1 MLQNNLAA
9 LANTTLFGIERLQRL
24 QGSCLPGLK
33 GIESGKKP
41 HNKRPLFLPW
51 LGKVIKWYMFMAVCR
66 TIRYSMIMY
75 DIVISCLPRY
85 VRLIRTIVDR

>member
-1 MLQNNLAA
+1 
-9 LANTTLFGIERLQRL
+9 
-24 QGSCLPGLK
+24 
-33 GIESGKKP
+33 
-41 HNKRPLFLPW
+41 
-51 LGKVIKWYMFMAVCR
+51 MFMAVCR

>member
-24 QGSCLPGLK
+24 QGEPGLK

-41 HNKRPLFLPW
+41 HITNAPVFLPW
-51 LGKVIKWYMFMAVCR
+51 LGKNHQMVLVYGG
-66 TIRYSMIMY
+66 
-75 DIVISCLPRY
+75 LPHY
-85 VRLIRTIVDR
+85 

>member
-24 QGSCLPGLK
+24 QGEPGLK

-41 HNKRPLFLPW
+41 HITNAPVFLPW
-51 LGKVIKWYMFMAVCR
+51 LGKIIKWYLFVAVCR
-66 TIRYSMIMY
+66 TIRYSP
-75 DIVISCLPRY
+75 IVISCLPRY
-85 VRLIRTIVDR
+85 FRLIRTIVDR